1 MFCYRSESQKRLLHY
16 ITCINLLC
24 IKVST
29 TQVNFWRK
37 VIVRSDFC
45 TAGWV
50 RVENNSRWVV
60 SLAYW
65 NSPIHSVCFT
75 IFGCFHAKSMSINF
89 WHVPALQLFY
99 SQARSPGWSC
109 WAKPEAPVER
119 WMSLR
124 WTSVLGSL
132 PPAKAADRMM
142 QKPCQKERKCFN
154 KSISWSP
161 LAIPAFPLFVSPH
174 PTINLLKSSRLSEMS
189 SC

>member
-16 ITCINLLC
+16 ITHINLPC

-29 TQVNFWRK
+29 TQVNFWKK

-50 RVENNSRWVV
+50 GVESNSRWVV

-124 WTSVLGSL
+124 WTSVLHR
-132 PPAKAADRMM
+132 AH
-142 QKPCQKERKCFN
+142 
-154 KSISWSP
+154 SP
-161 LAIPAFPLFVSPH
+161 LPKQQTGWCRNHVRKKGIVLIKAHRGALWQFPLFVSPH